1 MSSNPQA
8 LRNPDS
14 LSLASPLPITHRPRE
29 GSTRLSRVVTSCPS
43 LRQGYQGMVDGGSN
57 IVEADWESVSSI
69 LQVVGASLF
78 LQVTAA

>member
-1 MSSNPQA
+1 
-8 LRNPDS
+8 
-14 LSLASPLPITHRPRE
+14 
-29 GSTRLSRVVTSCPS
+29 
-43 LRQGYQGMVDGGSN
+43 MVDGGSN